1 MVRMKTVPGKAIGG
15 RTYIHVSLLPAL
27 DAERA
32 GRVAEAERLA
42 GIGRA
47 EHFDLVRFDDAGPCV
62 ALLAYPRFFD
72 DPFPALRDGL
82 VG

>member
-1 MVRMKTVPGKAIGG
+1 MQTVPSKSIGG
-15 RTYIHVSLLPAL
+15 RTYVHVTLLSAL

-42 GIGRA
+42 GVTRA

-62 ALLAYPRFFD
+62 ALLA
-72 DPFPALRDGL
+72 
-82 VG
+82 